1 MEGGVNVNGKDTL
14 LRFASDSTLLKAL
27 RAHGFTEV
35 KEGCGEGQCGA
46 CLVLLEG
53 QIVNSC
59 QVFAATA
66 LGKKIVTVKG
76 LGDIHAPHA
85 IQVAF
90 VETGAVQCGFC
101 TPGMVLATF
110 ALLQEHPDPS
120 EEEIKGA
127 LDGNLCR
134 CTGYEK
140 IIDAVKLAA
149 QKMSS
154 PERAQKNA

>member
-1 MEGGVNVNGKDTL
+1 MEGVVNVNGTDTL

-27 RAHGFTEV
+27 RENGFTEV

-53 QIVNSC
+53 RIVNSC
-59 QVFAATA
+59 QVFAAAA
-66 LGKKIVTVKG
+66 LGREIVTVKG
-76 LGDIHAPHA
+76 LGDIHTPHA

-90 VETGAVQCGFC
+90 VEAGAVQCGFC
-101 TPGMVLATF
+101 TPGMILATF

-149 QKMSS
+149 QKLSS
-154 PERAQKNA
+154 PERTEEHA

>member
-1 MEGGVNVNGKDTL
+1 MEGVVNLNGADTL
-14 LRFASDSTLLKAL
+14 LRFAPDSTLLKAL
-27 RAHGFTEV
+27 RENGFTEA

-53 QIVNSC
+53 RTVNSC
-59 QVFAATA
+59 QVLTATA

-85 IQVAF
+85 IQLAF

-101 TPGMVLATF
+101 TPGMILATF

-149 QKMSS
+149 QKMIS
-154 PERAQKNA
+154 PGRVEKNA

>member
-1 MEGGVNVNGKDTL
+1 MEGVVNLNGADTL
-14 LRFASDSTLLKAL
+14 LRFAPDSTLLKAL
-27 RAHGFTEV
+27 RENGFTEA

-46 CLVLLEG
+46 CLVLLDG
-53 QIVNSC
+53 RIVNSC

-66 LGKKIVTVKG
+66 LGKEIVTVKG

-85 IQVAF
+85 IQLAF

-101 TPGMVLATF
+101 TPGMILATF

-120 EEEIKGA
+120 ENEIKGA
-127 LDGNLCR
+127 LNGNLCR

-154 PERAQKNA
+154 PEGAEEHA

>member
-1 MEGGVNVNGKDTL
+1 MDGVVNLNGSDTL
-14 LRFASDSTLLKAL
+14 LRFAPDSTLLKAL
-27 RAHGFTEV
+27 RENGFTEA

-53 QIVNSC
+53 RIVNSC

-85 IQVAF
+85 IQLAF

-120 EEEIKGA
+120 EEEIKSA

-140 IIDAVKLAA
+140 IIGAVKLAA

-154 PERAQKNA
+154 PERAEENA

>member
-1 MEGGVNVNGKDTL
+1 MEGFVNLNGEDTL
-14 LRFASDSTLLKAL
+14 LRFAPDSTLLKAL
-27 RAHGFTEV
+27 RENGSTEV

-53 QIVNSC
+53 RIVNSC
-59 QVFAATA
+59 QVFAATV

-76 LGDIHAPHA
+76 LGNIHAPHA
-85 IQVAF
+85 IQLAF

-101 TPGMVLATF
+101 TPGMILATF

-120 EEEIKGA
+120 EEQIKGA

-149 QKMSS
+149 QKLSS
-154 PERAQKNA
+154 PVRAEENA